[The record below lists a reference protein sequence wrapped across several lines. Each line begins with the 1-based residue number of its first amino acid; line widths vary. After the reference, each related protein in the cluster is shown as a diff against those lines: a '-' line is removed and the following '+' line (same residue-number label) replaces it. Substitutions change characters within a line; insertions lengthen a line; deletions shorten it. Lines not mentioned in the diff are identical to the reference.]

1 MDHAKVAECAVIGAA
16 SEERGEIVKA
26 FVVLKERFA
35 ADDLLRREL
44 QDYVKSQI
52 APYKYPRAIEFVT
65 ELPRSSTGKLQ
76 RARLR
81 EIERRSRSGI

>member
-1 MDHAKVAECAVIGAA
+1 
-16 SEERGEIVKA
+16 
-26 FVVLKERFA
+26 VVLKERFA